1 MAEHA
6 ATGAS
11 VLPVLTFLAAAVIAV
26 PLFRFLGLGAVIGYL
41 AAGFAIGP
49 AGLALIR
56 DGAAV
61 MHIAEF
67 GVVLLL
73 FIIGLELKPAKLL
86 SMRRDILG
94 LGSLQMA
101 VTAAALA
108 LGVAFLVNANWRG
121 ALLAGLA
128 LAFSSTAIAMQ
139 LLEERGAVNSDYGR
153 RSFAVLLMQ
162 DVLVAPVLALAPLI
176 AGAGASASS
185 WRDGLLAF
193 AVVLAAVAFV
203 IGAGRYVL
211 NPVFAILARA
221 GAREVMAA
229 AALLV
234 VLGAALL
241 MQSAGLSM
249 ALGAFLAGLLL
260 SESSFRHQLEADIE
274 PFRGLLMG
282 LFFMSVGMAIDG
294 KVVAAQ
300 WQGLLAAA
308 LALVALKGVIVFA
321 LMRMSGSRL
330 CDAISGASVL
340 TTAGEF
346 AFVVFPVAFAA
357 GLLNAQQTALLMAVT
372 AITMIFGPLTAKLL
386 DRLAARC
393 APAGESQDAES
404 VPDHARGNVL
414 VIGFG
419 RFGQLAVQVML
430 AARMNVTVIDNDVA
444 RIRNAARFGF
454 KVYYGNGTRLDV
466 LRAAGAG
473 EAQLIAVC
481 VNGKEDATHI
491 LELVKSQFPGA
502 RVHVRAFDRVHAL
515 ELFERNADHFERET
529 FESAIR
535 FGASVTSA
543 LTGDPELAESVAADV
558 RQRDIERLKLQQDGL
573 LYSEVS
579 PWTSIE
585 PEPLTPVSR
594 PARPLNRETAVIVEE
609 RTQPVPAG
617 ANPGANSG
625 AGQ

>member
-6 ATGAS
+6 AAGAS
-11 VLPVLTFLAAAVIAV
+11 VLPVLVFLAAAVVAV

-41 AAGFAIGP
+41 AAGFVIGP

-56 DGAAV
+56 DSAAV
-61 MHIAEF
+61 MHVAEF

-101 VTAAALA
+101 VTAAVLMA
-108 LGVAFLVNANWRG
+108 GVAVMAGVNWRG

-139 LLEERGAVNSDYGR
+139 LLEERGTVNSDYGR
-153 RSFAVLLMQ
+153 RAFAVLLMQ

-176 AGAGASASS
+176 AGAGASAAS

-193 AVVLAAVAFV
+193 GAVIAAVAFV

-211 NPVFAILARA
+211 NPVFAVMARA

-234 VLGAALL
+234 VLGAAML
-241 MQSAGLSM
+241 MQAAGLSM

-300 WQGLLAAA
+300 WPGLLSAA
-308 LALVALKGVIVFA
+308 LALVVLKGAIVFA
-321 LMRMSGSRL
+321 LMRLSGSRL
-330 CDAISGASVL
+330 SDAISGASVL

-357 GLLNAQQTALLMAVT
+357 GLLTAQQAAVLTAVT
-372 AITMIFGPLTAKLL
+372 AITMIFGPLMAKLL

-393 APAGESQDAES
+393 VPAGERPEAEI
-404 VPDHARGNVL
+404 VPGHARGNVL
-414 VIGFG
+414 VVGFG

-430 AARMNVTVIDNDVA
+430 AGRMNVTVIDHDVA

-454 KVYYGNGTRLDV
+454 KVYYGDGTRLDV

-473 EAQLIAVC
+473 EARLVAIC
-481 VNGKEDATHI
+481 VNAKDDATHI
-491 LELVKSQFPGA
+491 LELVKSQFPQA
-502 RVHVRAFDRVHAL
+502 RVHVRAYDRVHAL
-515 ELFERNADHFERET
+515 ELFERDADHFERET

-535 FGASVTSA
+535 FGAAVTQA
-543 LTGDPELAESVAADV
+543 LTGDAKLASNIAADV
-558 RQRDIERLKLQQDGL
+558 RQRDIERLKLQQEGL

-579 PWTSIE
+579 PWKSIV
-585 PEPLTPVSR
+585 PEPLTPPAQ
-594 PARPLNRETAVIVEE
+594 PARPLNRETAVIVE
-609 RTQPVPAG
+609 QQAPPAPDG
-617 ANPGANSG
+617 ANRGVL
-625 AGQ
+625 Q